1 MDAQGPGFE
10 CALGVAW
17 DTFIAKGC
25 SIPSKPKEI
34 QNEKPHSEIAIRCR
48 IVSPQLQTKK

>member
-34 QNEKPHSEIAIRCR
+34 QNENPHLEIAIRCR